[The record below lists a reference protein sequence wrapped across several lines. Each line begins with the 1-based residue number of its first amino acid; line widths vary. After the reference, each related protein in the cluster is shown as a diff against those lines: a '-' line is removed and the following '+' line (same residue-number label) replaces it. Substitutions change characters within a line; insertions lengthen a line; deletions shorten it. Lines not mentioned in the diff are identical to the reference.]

1 MPLSFLKNIKPVFDF
16 FKKWLQKEEEKPDL
30 ARLLLQ
36 IQEMTG
42 TILQHSELF
51 EQAFIHSSAINP
63 DLETRNN
70 SYERLEFLGDAVL
83 ELIVSEFLYKN
94 FPDHSEGKLTQIR
107 AQLVNQ
113 TTLANT
119 SKELGFGDY
128 LHLGKGAEKDN
139 IRNLHSV
146 LCDIYESFVGA
157 LYLENGYD
165 AAWRFVHESLLVKH
179 HTVIPSPETQNYKGL
194 LYEYCQKR
202 NSEDPDFVVTDEEGP
217 DHNKEFTITVYI
229 ADQPYG
235 SGVGKS
241 KKEASQI
248 AARKT
253 LEMLDVSI

>member
-1 MPLSFLKNIKPVFDF
+1 L
-16 FKKWLQKEEEKPDL
+16 
-30 ARLLLQ
+30 
-36 IQEMTG
+36 TG
-42 TILQHSELF
+42 TILHHSELF

-63 DLETRNN
+63 DLETRNS

-113 TTLANT
+113 TTLALT
-119 SKELGFGDY
+119 SKEIGFGNY

-139 IRNLHSV
+139 IRNLHSI

-165 AAWRFVHESLLVKH
+165 AAWRFVHETLLVKH
-179 HTVIPSPETQNYKGL
+179 HTVIPSPDTQNYKGL
-194 LYEYCQKR
+194 LYEFCQKG
-202 NSEDPDFVVTDEEGP
+202 NKEDPEFVVTSEDGP
-217 DHNKEFTITVYI
+217 DHNKEFTITVI
-229 ADQPYG
+229 IGKQSYG

-248 AARKT
+248 AAKKT